1 MKKKL
6 IGIGVA
12 SLGVILSVGGAI
24 ALYQKAASNVE
35 FGISAGAYAGST
47 GTINYKIN
55 NQANESVVD
64 PEFCDSLGAPG
75 GDGIS
80 ADYPQVRYEFA
91 LGANFADGAIPQSC
105 IMGQVSVSL
114 TNFKPA
120 LYGKVTV
127 YAAVEGYHTEGSVGK
142 TVFGAPILN
151 DVEIVDGDTVC
162 AGAKDIS
169 AGANGSESL
178 VVWVKFDNFD
188 NLELDELNELYQLNV
203 SWGEVSSEY
212 NKAYIVGDETHWT
225 KDEKYAMY
233 VQPESTTYTW
243 IYDSLPGTFGNIKVQ
258 CGNVWC
264 HDGENHALEAD
275 KTYTVDW
282 TAGSDLH
289 LTVE

>member
-55 NQANESVVD
+55 NQVNNSVVD

-75 GDGIS
+75 GNAIS
-80 ADYPQVRYEFA
+80 ADYPQVRYEFE

-105 IMGQVSVSL
+105 IMGNISVAL
-114 TNFKPA
+114 TNFKAA

-127 YAAVEGYHTEGSVGK
+127 YASVTGYNTENSVGQ
-142 TVFGAPILN
+142 TMFATPIIDN
-151 DVEIVDGDTVC
+151 VTIADAGTAC
-162 AGAKDIS
+162 AGNKDIS
-169 AGANGSESL
+169 AGCSGSNSL
-178 VVWVKFDNFD
+178 VVWVKFADFD
-188 NLELDELNELYQLNV
+188 NIALDELDDLYDLEV
-203 SWGEVSSEY
+203 SWGEVSVGY
-212 NKAYIVGDETHWT
+212 DKAYIVGDETHWT

-233 VQPESTTYTW
+233 VQPESTNYAW
-243 IYDSLPGTFGNIKVQ
+243 IYDSLPGSFGNIKVQ
-258 CGNVWC
+258 CGDEWC
-264 HDGENHALEAD
+264 HAGDNHALEAD
-275 KTYTVDW
+275 KTYTVMW
-282 TAGSDLH
+282 VAGNDLQ
-289 LTVE
+289 LFAE